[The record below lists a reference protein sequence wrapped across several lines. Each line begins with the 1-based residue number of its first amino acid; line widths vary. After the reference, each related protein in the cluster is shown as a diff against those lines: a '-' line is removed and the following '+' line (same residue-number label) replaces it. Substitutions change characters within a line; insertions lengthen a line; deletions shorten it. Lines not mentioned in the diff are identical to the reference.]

1 MSHEFKNTIKPGVKY
16 CVKCGCLSYKNIPA
30 INISLKN
37 LNVLYLDP
45 LILKYRPISLKLN
58 QYLIFHANYIAH
70 RKIGLLKIY
79 EVSNLFDLDK
89 VIIFKAIGLMDKIFL
104 NCQNESIIE
113 YIEKIS
119 LICILL
125 SFQFNNFFSETN
137 IKEVGFRK
145 NKNIPLINKIN
156 KFNNRIVDCYQYIKT
171 EIKDLIYWQALCLK
185 YLNFN
190 LSEFTVYDYI
200 NLFFQLGIIFTNEN
214 IDIHNYY
221 NNCIVL
227 LEIIINNCK
236 ICNFNQFVIA
246 QSILYLNISSDICFN
261 PSIIKYIYGVDFS
274 KKKYLFCIKEIC
286 EIISEFYNLHFNNF
300 VVNNRII
307 NRIKISNERPNN
319 IENKNLSKIYKYN

>member
-16 CVKCGCLSYKNIPA
+16 CVKCGCLSYKNISA

-156 KFNNRIVDCYQYIKT
+156 KFNNRIVDCYMI
-171 EIKDLIYWQALCLK
+171 ILIYF
-185 YLNFN
+185 FN
-190 LSEFTVYDYI
+190 
-200 NLFFQLGIIFTNEN
+200 
-214 IDIHNYY
+214 
-221 NNCIVL
+221 
-227 LEIIINNCK
+227 
-236 ICNFNQFVIA
+236 
-246 QSILYLNISSDICFN
+246 
-261 PSIIKYIYGVDFS
+261 
-274 KKKYLFCIKEIC
+274 
-286 EIISEFYNLHFNNF
+286 
-300 VVNNRII
+300 
-307 NRIKISNERPNN
+307 
-319 IENKNLSKIYKYN
+319 